1 MDVLAFLIMV
11 LLLLAMGRLVLAAL
25 AIQKSTR
32 EVVDRFKWTTAPYE
46 GLSVEPNFFN
56 AVKASSR
63 CRNFDLGKK
72 FAGQTCGCPQGRCR
86 VPRVLCHTSIGVR
99 GAHSVL
105 I

>member
-11 LLLLAMGRLVLAAL
+11 LLLLAMGSLVLAAL

-32 EVVDRFKWTTAPYE
+32 EVADHFKWTTAPYE

-56 AVKASSR
+56 AVKA
-63 CRNFDLGKK
+63 
-72 FAGQTCGCPQGRCR
+72 T
-86 VPRVLCHTSIGVR
+86 RVLCHTSIGVR